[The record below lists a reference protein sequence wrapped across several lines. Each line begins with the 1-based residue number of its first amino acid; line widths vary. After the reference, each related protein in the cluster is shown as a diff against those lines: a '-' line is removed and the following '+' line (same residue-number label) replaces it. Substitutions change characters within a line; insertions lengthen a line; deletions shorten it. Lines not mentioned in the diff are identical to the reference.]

1 MSHFLG
7 KQMLILVCH
16 VCLKFKRNSQFKTRL
31 SKTADSRLNINA
43 SWVLPLILLV
53 PCLTLSRFHQA
64 LHCFRRSHN
73 CKTGQNQFIQG
84 YTSNDSKRLFDDQ
97 LNENNGFT
105 LEALNPGFY
114 LWFSWFHVSLSSMS
128 RSLPLDWS
136 VFFILYSEPS
146 WVFWCG
152 ATVIL
157 LVRLKGTKF
166 LRLCP
171 LSALPP
177 WRSPSQ
183 HLWHLIKLRI
193 ALRTFSLRP

>member
-53 PCLTLSRFHQA
+53 LCLTLSIFHQA

-84 YTSNDSKRLFDDQ
+84 YTSNDSEQLFDDQ
-97 LNENNGFT
+97 LIENNGFT
-105 LEALNPGFY
+105 LKALNPGLY
-114 LWFSWFHVSLSSMS
+114 LWFSWFHFSLSTFRLGSVFRPLFGALLSILVWSNCDFVGASQGDQISASLPIISPATVTVSLTA
-128 RSLPLDWS
+128 PLAS
-136 VFFILYSEPS
+136 Y
-146 WVFWCG
+146 
-152 ATVIL
+152 
-157 LVRLKGTKF
+157 
-166 LRLCP
+166 
-171 LSALPP
+171 
-177 WRSPSQ
+177 
-183 HLWHLIKLRI
+183 
-193 ALRTFSLRP
+193 